1 MTAEQIRYWDGQGI
15 EFGAHSRTHASF
27 VKTICCRTFSRG
39 SRQQRRSSALLG
51 HPIVS
56 FAYPYGDYDDSVR
69 DLVRGEFDLAF
80 SVQEGLN
87 YLSGRPASS
96 EAKFTLVPAI
106 RCLNLPSVSAGE
118 ELDVFA
124 TGA

>member
-15 EFGAHSRTHASF
+15 EFGAHSRTHAHLSKLSAAELSAE
-27 VKTICCRTFSRG
+27 VVG
-39 SRQQRRSSALLG
+39 SKDDLSALLG

-56 FAYPYGDYDDSVR
+56 FAYPYGDYNDAVR
-69 DLVRGEFDLAF
+69 DLVRDEFDLAF

-87 YLSGRPASS
+87 YLSGDRHLLKRAYIGPTDLMIDFA
-96 EAKFTLVPAI
+96 LV
-106 RCLNLPSVSAGE
+106 SVGE
-118 ELDVFA
+118 GLDVSA